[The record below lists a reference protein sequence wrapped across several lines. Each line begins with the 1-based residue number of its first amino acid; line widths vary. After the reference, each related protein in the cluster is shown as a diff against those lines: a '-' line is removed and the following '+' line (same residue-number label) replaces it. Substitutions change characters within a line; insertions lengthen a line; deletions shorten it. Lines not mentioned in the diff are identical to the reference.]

1 MQIMVNKKS
10 KRSQTKIQQ
19 TAVMLIAI
27 TLFFVLVGL
36 FALSFRLSR
45 LKNEA
50 STLQEQN
57 AILLVIKLANS
68 PEFSCGES
76 FSGKKINC
84 VDADKVMILKGS
96 VTKYNN
102 FWGVADI
109 KIRKIYPTTD
119 GDIECTLSNY
129 PQCNVINLIQEGV
142 VGTYESSFI
151 TLCRKEIKDN
161 NFYDKC
167 ELARLMV
174 SYKTVQ

>member
-1 MQIMVNKKS
+1 MQIMVNKK
-10 KRSQTKIQQ
+10 SQTKIQQ
-19 TAVMLIAI
+19 TAVMLIAV

-36 FALSFRLSR
+36 FVLSFRLSG

-50 STLQEQN
+50 TTLQEQN
-57 AILLVIKLANS
+57 AILLVTKLSNS

-84 VDADKVMILKGS
+84 VDADKIMMLREDI
-96 VTKYNN
+96 TKYNN

-119 GDIECTLSNY
+119 GDVECTLSNY
-129 PQCNVINLIQEGV
+129 PQCNVINLIQKGV
-142 VGTYESSFI
+142 VGTYESSFV

-161 NFYDKC
+161 SFYDKC